1 VLPYI
6 SSISNLLG
14 ELYYELDKI
23 FGIFIRLLL
32 ILNTLFCLNGPYLGL
47 GVSAFFFFIIL
58 SLGLRRLICQF
69 LSFNKRPYPI
79 LISLFLN
86 GSMGNISFFHN
97 NLFCKGIVCNIV
109 GGINFRK
116 S

>member
-47 GVSAFFFFIIL
+47 GVSAFFYYLVFGLKKAYL
-58 SLGLRRLICQF
+58 SIPKF
-69 LSFNKRPYPI
+69 
-79 LISLFLN
+79 
-86 GSMGNISFFHN
+86 
-97 NLFCKGIVCNIV
+97 
-109 GGINFRK
+109 
-116 S
+116 